1 MANDEFTGEEIEQLK
16 QALYEAVFTP
26 LFFARLVAD
35 VPGDFADPAVQGLK
49 LGMATQGL
57 VSLPK
62 SLLERFPALRKILW
76 DQRYARDVKK
86 RFMLLKVQG
95 ADALPVD
102 FETLIPGINIRQFAH
117 EAFGPAALNALDD
130 MKKLVQEI
138 PRDDIDPHLHIYTDG
153 GCSGNPGP
161 GGIGVVWIYGDTRD
175 VQEHWE
181 AAGHKTTNSYVEL
194 LAVQRALSMLS
205 DEERQKSI
213 TLHTDSQYVYNMLVK
228 NYRAKANQEL
238 IAEIF
243 GLMQGLNIEILKVP
257 GHEKVWANERAD
269 KLATQGVH
277 EARRKWQTF
286 SG

>member
-16 QALYEAVFTP
+16 LALYEAVFTP
-26 LFFARLVAD
+26 LFFAHLVAKL
-35 VPGDFADPAVQGLK
+35 PGDFDDPLVQGLK
-49 LGMATQGL
+49 TGMATQGL

-62 SLLERFPALRKILW
+62 SLLERFPVLRKVMW
-76 DQRYARDVKK
+76 DQRYARRTRKH
-86 RFMLLKVQG
+86 FMLEKVKG
-95 ADALPVD
+95 NGALPED
-102 FETLIPGINIRQFAH
+102 LINLIPGLDLRQFSRDAYG
-117 EAFGPAALNALDD
+117 EAAAEALEA

-161 GGIGVVWIYGDTRD
+161 GGVGVVWIYGDTRD
-175 VQEHWE
+175 VHEHWE

-205 DEERQKSI
+205 DEERQKAI

-243 GLMQGLNIEILKVP
+243 GLMQGLSIEILKVP